1 MEVVVDGAGGGLGQ
15 HLLQLE
21 ELCGAN
27 GLDGAEP
34 LQKQPL
40 AGLAHAGDAV
50 QLGAVGV
57 FGVLL
62 VVTQLLHSMIDHP
75 TPTRAEVLDI
85 YNAVLD
91 GADCLMLTGETAQG
105 RYPLA
110 ALDWLM
116 RVAQEAQRAR

>member
-40 AGLAHAGDAV
+40 AGLACER
-50 QLGAVGV
+50 L
-57 FGVLL
+57 
-62 VVTQLLHSMIDHP
+62 
-75 TPTRAEVLDI
+75 AE
-85 YNAVLD
+85 
-91 GADCLMLTGETAQG
+91 
-105 RYPLA
+105 
-110 ALDWLM
+110 
-116 RVAQEAQRAR
+116 RVCFWWW

>member
-15 HLLQLE
+15 YLLQLE

-57 FGVLL
+57 
-62 VVTQLLHSMIDHP
+62 
-75 TPTRAEVLDI
+75 
-85 YNAVLD
+85 
-91 GADCLMLTGETAQG
+91 
-105 RYPLA
+105 LA
-110 ALDWLM
+110 CFWWW
-116 RVAQEAQRAR
+116 